1 MPLTHTVI
9 NKLQPSST
17 SIDTKRPDKHSDGNG
32 LQLWVRYTGV
42 KSWISAYRW
51 QGKQQTLTIGTYPVM
66 NRPEIVG
73 DLTFWENT
81 TMKTRNYTPEMK
93 ERAVRMLIEA
103 KDDYPSTW
111 SAIKAIAPKIGCTP
125 ETLRSW
131 HKKHI
136 DKTIPAKIQAQSQA
150 ERIKEL
156 ERENRELKQANE
168 IIKKAAAFFAQ
179 AELDRKPK

>member
-1 MPLTHTVI
+1 M
-9 NKLQPSST
+9 LQ
-17 SIDTKRPDKHSDGNG
+17 
-32 LQLWVRYTGV
+32 
-42 KSWISAYRW
+42 
-51 QGKQQTLTIGTYPVM
+51 
-66 NRPEIVG
+66 
-73 DLTFWENT
+73 ENT
-81 TMKTRNYTPEMK
+81 TMKTRNYAPEMK

-111 SAIKAIAPKIGCTP
+111 LTIKAISPKIGGTP

-136 DKTIPAKIQAQSQA
+136 DKTIPTNIQAQSQA

-168 IIKKAAAFFAQ
+168 IIKKAAGLEAQ
-179 AELDRKPK
+179 AEFDRKPK